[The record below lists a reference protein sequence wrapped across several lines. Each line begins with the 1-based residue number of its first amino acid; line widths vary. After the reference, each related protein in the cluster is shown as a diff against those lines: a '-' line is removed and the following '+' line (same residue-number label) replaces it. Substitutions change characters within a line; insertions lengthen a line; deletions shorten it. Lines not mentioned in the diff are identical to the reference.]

1 MPDKL
6 DFNSTAFKNSQAA
19 KIVKN
24 KPNNYGRNNKRKSK
38 NPSGLAGLSFLNP
51 KKGRFGSYS

>member
-6 DFNSTAFKNSQAA
+6 DFNSTAFKNSQAK
-19 KIVKN
+19 KIVQN
-24 KPNNYGRNNKRKSK
+24 KPTKYGGRKTKEK
-38 NPSGLAGLSFLNP
+38 NPSGILGLAYLNP